1 MLNCQSSFC
10 KHSLF
15 GNISVTIDTTKKTI
29 VKQRKAEVN
38 NHSRGVSIS
47 TVSFP
52 YRHCFHCFNRWFL
65 TSVSNAEI
73 EVKNKSDCLVRPN
86 QLDFSIYRS
95 TTIMTHLRIHE

>member
-15 GNISVTIDTTKKTI
+15 GKISVAIDTTKKTI
-29 VKQRKAEVN
+29 VNQLKAEVH
-38 NHSRGVSIS
+38 NHSQGVSIS

-52 YRHCFHCFNRWFL
+52 YRRCFHCFNRCFL

-86 QLDFSIYRS
+86 QIDF
-95 TTIMTHLRIHE
+95 TI